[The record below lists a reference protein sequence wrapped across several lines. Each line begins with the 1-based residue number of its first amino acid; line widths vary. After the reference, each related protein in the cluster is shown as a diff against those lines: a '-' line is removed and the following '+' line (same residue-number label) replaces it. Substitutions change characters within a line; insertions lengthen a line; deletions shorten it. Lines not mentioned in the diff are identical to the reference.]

1 MGKYDAIRGAGNV
14 TVNAPPDFWTSAK
27 QSFDDDYDRLTLAQQ
42 RKKEEERYNSET
54 AKEESRY
61 NETTSTE
68 RSRYLEQQK
77 QIEDETNRKDWQ
89 YMYEG
94 VKTDA
99 QRAIIYKNGLNNEVS
114 GLTAAGLTAIEKAG
128 STETSLNKSTSDFY
142 AGDDLYRHENGAEI
156 VANLIKNNKPTQAAH
171 IERSMKESRKNV
183 ENKEVINMISAQ
195 YGDVFSPQLETF
207 FSTTGDVSDAQ
218 LNMGVEMMKQSKSL
232 EQKSMTE
239 KFGLAESLIGMQ
251 TKGEFPSQG
260 QINTVAKANAM
271 GYLLMQELT
280 AKGGVPP
287 VTTKQLPFPTLGS
300 IDETTTGLKNTFDDM
315 DEKRKS
321 VEFERVL
328 KESVPGGKEAW
339 GNMDDSE
346 RSAKGIEIINII
358 NKKEYEAA
366 TKAAGFGG
374 IEYEDPEY
382 VGKEIEFP
390 EEDISK
396 KMESIFSKKRVPESQ
411 RKKKNVINQIRTEAL
426 EELQREREKE
436 SRKRASKISK
446 ESFPAI
452 LKGASRRDI

>member
-1 MGKYDAIRGAGNV
+1 MAKYDAIQGAGNV
-14 TVNAPPDFWTSAK
+14 RVQAPPDFWTSAK

-128 STETSLNKSTSDFY
+128 STETSLNISTSDFY

-183 ENKEVINMISAQ
+183 ENKEVIEMISAQ

-315 DEKRKS
+315 DEKRKI

-328 KESVPGGKEAW
+328 NETVPGGKEAW
-339 GNMDDSE
+339 GKMDDSE
-346 RSAKGIEIINII
+346 I
-358 NKKEYEAA
+358 
-366 TKAAGFGG
+366 
-374 IEYEDPEY
+374 
-382 VGKEIEFP
+382 
-390 EEDISK
+390 
-396 KMESIFSKKRVPESQ
+396 
-411 RKKKNVINQIRTEAL
+411 
-426 EELQREREKE
+426 
-436 SRKRASKISK
+436 
-446 ESFPAI
+446 
-452 LKGASRRDI
+452 